1 MESDSIR
8 ASGSNTLIDLWV
20 EGKVRAVCVT
30 RAAIERFLGRQAP
43 IAMSDEDRSEFVRM
57 HLSQVVTAV
66 KTKLR
71 SDPAAESVII
81 ESGDLGASSER
92 RKGERRKGERRKVT
106 TPVESLPHGERRKG
120 ERRKSDRRK
129 PRDGRSD

>member
-43 IAMSDEDRSEFVRM
+43 IAMSDEDRCEFVRI

-71 SDPAAESVII
+71 SDPAAGSVTI
-81 ESGDLGASSER
+81 ESGDLGAASER
-92 RKGERRKGERRKVT
+92 RKGDRRKGERRKVAK
-106 TPVESLPHGERRKG
+106 PVESLPFG

-129 PRDGRSD
+129 ADRRKPRARTTD